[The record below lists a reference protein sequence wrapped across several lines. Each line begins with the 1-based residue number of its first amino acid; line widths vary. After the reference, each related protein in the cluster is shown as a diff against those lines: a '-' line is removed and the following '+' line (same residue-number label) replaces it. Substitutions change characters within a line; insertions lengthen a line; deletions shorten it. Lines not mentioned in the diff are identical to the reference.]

1 MTNNSDSI
9 KTTLIANKRK
19 RMMKKAAKM
28 KNSLQQRLAMAEEN
42 LENQNSTEFETLNPT
57 ELKIPSPIKSEKQ
70 ALIENQNQTS
80 NSNYSNLEKL
90 LNLSNSAKNNSVVQ
104 ESVQSPVQT
113 VQNLALI
120 SNFAPPENFQ
130 KEQEKAKQELA
141 KINQIQPH
149 QTSNFIANN
158 QNLNPQN
165 NFQNNNLNQT
175 NHFSKNPE
183 PDSNFFTSS
192 NHYLNLEK
200 LKNSDFNKT
209 KKIASNF
216 PVAHQNLN
224 YFNPTNLN
232 NQLNSSSNPKNFSK
246 SNFNTFQNETSYVQ
260 QNFDN
265 QHFSRPPV
273 SLNKMHQ
280 LDEYQKLQ
288 QLYSGKKPM
297 GRHPSKQYKIQKPKT
312 SLKLEFL
319 DNNYKVLFANV
330 FSYFLIFIVLLGGFY
345 LTFGGSSNPE
355 EAMASNQTKEIMGA
369 SEQKQESKKPEE
381 TISLPK
387 EVKLEIELIKQDYPL
402 SSALASLEM
411 ALMFY
416 EIEISQ
422 DEILNKIGYSSPLRM
437 QQIGDEIIWG
447 DPNEGFVGDVNGWFT
462 GNREQQNDLKLATG
476 WGVGNRPIAQ
486 VAKEY
491 LPNSKDINEGG
502 ISQLKKAL
510 ADENPVIFWHRR
522 ADSNKETLKIKT
534 NNGKQIDFFQN
545 HVNLLIGYREE
556 EKGQTIYYFL
566 DPYYGEIEVS
576 EEKLLEQWELHGRK
590 AVIVAE

>member
-9 KTTLIANKRK
+9 KTTLIANKRKRIRK

-42 LENQNSTEFETLNPT
+42 LENQTPSEFETPSPT
-57 ELKIPSPIKSEKQ
+57 E
-70 ALIENQNQTS
+70 NQTS
-80 NSNYSNLEKL
+80 SSNYSNLEKL
-90 LNLSNSAKNNSVVQ
+90 LNLSNLTKNNSAVQ
-104 ESVQSPVQT
+104 ESVQTPIQT
-113 VQNLALI
+113 VQNLAPI
-120 SNFAPPENFQ
+120 SNFAPPENVQ
-130 KEQEKAKQELA
+130 KKQEKAKQELA
-141 KINQIQPH
+141 KISQIKPH
-149 QTSNFIANN
+149 QTGTFKPNN

-165 NFQNNNLNQT
+165 NNLNQT
-175 NHFSKNPE
+175 NNFSKNPE
-183 PDSNFFTSS
+183 PGSNFFTSS

-200 LKNSDFNKT
+200 LKNSHFNKT
-209 KKIASNF
+209 KKITSNF

-224 YFNPTNLN
+224 YFNPTNPN

-246 SNFNTFQNETSYVQ
+246 SNFNTFQNETNYVQ

-280 LDEYQKLQ
+280 LDKYQKLQ

-369 SEQKQESKKPEE
+369 SEQKPEIKKPEE

-462 GNREQQNDLKLATG
+462 GNREKQNDLKLATG
-476 WGVGNRPIAQ
+476 WGVGSRPIAQ
-486 VAKEY
+486 LAKEY
-491 LPNSKDINEGG
+491 LPNSKEINEGG

-510 ADENPVIFWHRR
+510 ADQNPIIFWHRR

-534 NNGKQIDFFQN
+534 NNGKEIDFFQN
-545 HVNLLIGYREE
+545 HVNLLIGYHEE